1 VKFLFHKIFEKF
13 TAHFLRFFLIACK
26 EPCILAGGPD
36 SDKKGALFFL
46 GGGKLGHAFSRYTQ
60 QHVAMRPLATRTVAT
75 EKENSHHT
83 MVVVIPAH
91 LPTGHLLFHAR
102 VLLSATEVFLS
113 QDRACGT
120 AFRLL

>member
-13 TAHFLRFFLIACK
+13 TAHVLDFLIACK

-36 SDKKGALFFL
+36 SKKGHSFF

-102 VLLSATEVFLS
+102 VLLSATAALLS

-120 AFRLL
+120 VCRLL